1 MGASDQ
7 RHVMWYDNTTVG
19 SESDYEVDYRRWDG
33 SSWAATVNFSQN
45 QYGSKNPQVAASGSK
60 VYLAWS
66 DVQNGNYEI
75 FFERST
81 DNGVTW
87 TNPGATPTP
96 TNTPT
101 QTATNSPTATRNG
114 TSTPAHTW
122 TPSATPTSVSTGSG
136 VTKYYYFGSLRVA
149 MNVGG
154 TVYYLH
160 ADHLGSTSVVVND
173 TGTPVAQQSYFAY
186 GGIRAATGTSLT
198 DYAFTGQRFD
208 ASDR

>member
-1 MGASDQ
+1 MLTAD
-7 RHVMWYDNTTVG
+7 RV
-19 SESDYEVDYRRWDG
+19 
-33 SSWAATVNFSQN
+33 
-45 QYGSKNPQVAASGSK
+45 
-60 VYLAWS
+60 WS

-96 TNTPT
+96 TNTATPT
-101 QTATNSPTATRNG
+101 PTNTATPTATNAPTATATA
-114 TSTPAHTW
+114 TSAPAATW
-122 TPSATPTSVSTGSG
+122 TPIATPTSVSTGSG

-160 ADHLGSTSVVVND
+160 ADHLGSTRIMGWGTNLVHPPRARPIILPDSCSPVKEQSRLWAPDEPYGSVE
-173 TGTPVAQQSYFAY
+173 Q
-186 GGIRAATGTSLT
+186 RAAPQ
-198 DYAFTGQRFD
+198 A
-208 ASDR
+208 